1 MKTGPR
7 YHVKPR
13 RHRERKTDYRLR
25 LRLLRSKK
33 PRIVV
38 RKSLRAIRVQFVEY
52 NPQGDKIL
60 ASAISNELSKDYGW
74 KYSVSTTPAAYLTG
88 FLAGTRAKEKG
99 IDQGVLDIGLYPP
112 TVGSTVFASLK
123 GVLDAGIECPHDSQM
138 LPKEERLHGA
148 HLNKDIKPL
157 IGDIISKMKGGKEE

>member
-13 RHRERKTDYRLR
+13 RHRQRKTNYRLR
-25 LRLLRSKK
+25 LNLLRSKK

-38 RKSLRAIRVQFVEY
+38 RKSLKAIRVQFVEY

-60 ASAISNELSKDYGW
+60 ASAISNELAKEYGW
-74 KYSVSTTPAAYLTG
+74 KYSVSNTPAAYLTG
-88 FLAGTRAKEKG
+88 FLAGKRAKEKG
-99 IDQGVLDIGLYPP
+99 IEHGVLDIGLYHP
-112 TVGSTVFASLK
+112 TVGSTLFASLK
-123 GVLDAGIECPHDSQM
+123 GVLDAGIECPHDGQM
-138 LPKEERLHGA
+138 LPKEERIYGI

-157 IGDIISKMKGGKEE
+157 VGDIKTRIKGGKEE

>member
-13 RHRERKTDYRLR
+13 RHRQRKTDYRLR
-25 LRLLRSKK
+25 LNLLRSKK

-38 RKSLRAIRVQFVEY
+38 RKSLKAIRVQFVEY

-60 ASAISNELSKDYGW
+60 ASAISNELVKEYGW
-74 KYSVSTTPAAYLTG
+74 KYSVSNTPAAYLTG
-88 FLAGTRAKEKG
+88 FLAGKRAKEKG
-99 IDQGVLDIGLYPP
+99 IEHGVLDIGLYHP
-112 TVGSTVFASLK
+112 TVGSTLFASLK
-123 GVLDAGIECPHDSQM
+123 GVLDAGIECPHDGQM
-138 LPKEERLHGA
+138 LPKEERINGV

-157 IGDIISKMKGGKEE
+157 VGDIKTRIKGGKEE

>member
-13 RHRERKTDYRLR
+13 RHRERKTDYHSRLK
-25 LRLLRSKK
+25 LLRSKK

-52 NPQGDKIL
+52 SPQGDKIL
-60 ASAISNELSKDYGW
+60 ASALSHELMKEYGW
-74 KYSVSTTPAAYLTG
+74 KYSMSSTPAAYLTG
-88 FLAGTRAKEKG
+88 FLAGKRAKEKG
-99 IDQGVLDIGLYPP
+99 IKQGVLDIGLNHP
-112 TVGSTVFASLK
+112 TVGGILFASLK
-123 GVLDAGIECPHDSQM
+123 GVLDAGISCPHDAQM
-138 LPKEERLHGA
+138 LPKEERIYGA

-157 IGDIISKMKGGKEE
+157 VDDIKSRMKGGKED